1 MVGYTVWTADRL
13 TSHSRRRPAV
23 AGRSEALANPAAACS
38 KIAMSLAMGY
48 MLLMTL

>member
-1 MVGYTVWTADRL
+1 VWTADRL
-13 TSHSRRRPAV
+13 TNHSRRRPAV
-23 AGRSEALANPAAACS
+23 AHSSDALAHRAAACS